1 MRQSGAVVVGAGI
14 AGVATCYDLA
24 VRRGVEGVIVVD
36 PRPPLSVT
44 SDKSS
49 ECYRNFFPNRPMV
62 ELTNRSIDF
71 LETMKEQSDDF
82 FNFSRRG
89 YLFVTGDPG
98 QLASLT
104 KAAEASS
111 RFGAGQVR
119 FVGDAGANDQ
129 QTGFDVYRT
138 PEALLHR
145 FPYLSDQALG
155 ALHVRRG
162 GWFSAQQLGAW
173 MLERARDRGAEVVVD
188 EVVDVETLRGR
199 VSGALLSSGA
209 RISTPAVVNAAGP
222 MSGPVARL
230 VGIELPLRASLHHK
244 VSFRDHLGAF
254 PREAPMLLWTDPV
267 NIDWGEAER
276 SALAAEGFDELLG
289 EIATP
294 VFGRPEGGADSPF
307 FEALW
312 NYRPDVRDEPIWPA
326 PRPDFMFPEAVLRG
340 MAAMLPSLARYR
352 DQLPP
357 LGCGRGVCHEDPGEP
372 PPDRAGGSRGLLSGN
387 RDVGIRGDDRGG
399 RRRPGRRSPDR
410 RRSPR
415 VCRQVPARPLRGSGL
430 PGDPRPGG
438 HGGTGQAGSE
448 ALKTQ
453 RCVAE
458 RSRRPYR
465 VLYTADLRTV
475 VRARPK

>member
-1 MRQSGAVVVGAGI
+1 MVGAGI

-82 FNFSRRG
+82 FNLSRRG

-111 RFGAGQVR
+111 GFGAGPVR
-119 FVGDAGANDQ
+119 FVGDAGANAQ
-129 QTGFDVYRT
+129 QTGFDIYRT
-138 PEALLHR
+138 PGALLRR
-145 FPYLSDQALG
+145 FPYLSDKALG

-173 MLERARDRGAEVVVD
+173 MLEQARDHGAEVAVD

-199 VSGALLSSGA
+199 VSGTLLRSGA

-230 VGIELPLRASLHHK
+230 VGVELPLRASLHHK

-267 NIDWGEAER
+267 NIDWSEAER

-294 VFGRPEGGADSPF
+294 VFGRPEGGVDSPF

-312 NYRPDVRDEPIWPA
+312 NYRPDVRDEPTWPA

-352 DQLPP
+352 DQLPHSVVDGAYVMKTPENLP
-357 LGCGRGVCHEDPGEP
+357 LIGPAGPEGFYLATGMSGYGVMIAVGAADLVGAHLTGGDLPGYADKFLLGRYEDPDYLATLDLVDTGELAKQGAK
-372 PPDRAGGSRGLLSGN
+372 R
-387 RDVGIRGDDRGG
+387 
-399 RRRPGRRSPDR
+399 
-410 RRSPR
+410 
-415 VCRQVPARPLRGSGL
+415 
-430 PGDPRPGG
+430 
-438 HGGTGQAGSE
+438 
-448 ALKTQ
+448 
-453 RCVAE
+453 
-458 RSRRPYR
+458 
-465 VLYTADLRTV
+465 
-475 VRARPK
+475 

>member
-1 MRQSGAVVVGAGI
+1 MVGAGI

-24 VRRGVEGVIVVD
+24 ARRGVEGVTVVD

-82 FNFSRRG
+82 FNMSRRG

-104 KAAEASS
+104 NAAEASS
-111 RFGAGQVR
+111 GFGAGPVR

-129 QTGFDVYRT
+129 QTGFDIYRT
-138 PEALLHR
+138 PETLLRR

-173 MLERARDRGAEVVVD
+173 MLEQARDHGAEVVVD

-199 VSGALLSSGA
+199 VSGALLRSGA

-230 VGIELPLRASLHHK
+230 VGVELPLRASLHHK
-244 VSFRDHLGAF
+244 ASFRDHLGAF

-294 VFGRPEGGADSPF
+294 VFGRPEGGVDSPF

-312 NYRPDVRDEPIWPA
+312 NYRPDVRDEPTWPA

-340 MAAMLPSLARYR
+340 MAAMLPSLDRYR
-352 DQLPP
+352 DQLPHSAVDGAYVMKTPENLP
-357 LGCGRGVCHEDPGEP
+357 LIGPAGPEGFYLATGMSGYGVMIAVGAADLVGAHLTGGDLPGYADKFLLGRYEDPDYLATLDLVDTGEL
-372 PPDRAGGSRGLLSGN
+372 AKQGA
-387 RDVGIRGDDRGG
+387 
-399 RRRPGRRSPDR
+399 RR
-410 RRSPR
+410 
-415 VCRQVPARPLRGSGL
+415 
-430 PGDPRPGG
+430 
-438 HGGTGQAGSE
+438 
-448 ALKTQ
+448 
-453 RCVAE
+453 
-458 RSRRPYR
+458 
-465 VLYTADLRTV
+465 
-475 VRARPK
+475 

>member
-1 MRQSGAVVVGAGI
+1 MVGAGI

-71 LETMKEQSDDF
+71 LETMKEQSDNF
-82 FNFSRRG
+82 FNMSRRG

-104 KAAEASS
+104 NAAETSS
-111 RFGAGQVR
+111 GFGAGPVR

-129 QTGFDVYRT
+129 QTGFDIYRT
-138 PEALLHR
+138 PGALLRR

-352 DQLPP
+352 DQLPHSVVDGAYVMKTPENLP
-357 LGCGRGVCHEDPGEP
+357 LIGPAGPEGFYLATGMSGYGVMIAVGAADLVGAHLTGGDLPGYAEKFLLGRYEDPDYMATLDLVDTGEL
-372 PPDRAGGSRGLLSGN
+372 AKQGA
-387 RDVGIRGDDRGG
+387 
-399 RRRPGRRSPDR
+399 RR
-410 RRSPR
+410 
-415 VCRQVPARPLRGSGL
+415 
-430 PGDPRPGG
+430 
-438 HGGTGQAGSE
+438 
-448 ALKTQ
+448 
-453 RCVAE
+453 
-458 RSRRPYR
+458 
-465 VLYTADLRTV
+465 
-475 VRARPK
+475 